1 MLAFTVDEGGAVS
14 AEHPTNPRVVRANRG
29 KREPRSIRI
38 ENYAR
43 CDNSESSTACAGSD
57 RGILPAG
64 SRETTPL
71 DDDEAGAVATSDTEN
86 MTFFSGNPFVEMT
99 KGIIHMYKKK

>member
-1 MLAFTVDEGGAVS
+1 M
-14 AEHPTNPRVVRANRG
+14 VRENRG

-43 CDNSESSTACAGSD
+43 CDSSESAAGD
-57 RGILPAG
+57 RGILPVG
-64 SRETTPL
+64 SRESTPL
-71 DDDEAGAVATSDTEN
+71 DDDDEAVGAGAASTCDTDN
-86 MTFFSGNPFVEMT
+86 MTFFTGNPFVEMT

>member
-1 MLAFTVDEGGAVS
+1 MS
-14 AEHPTNPRVVRANRG
+14 AQHPTNPRVVRENRG
-29 KREPRSIRI
+29 KREPRAIRI

-43 CDNSESSTACAGSD
+43 GDSSESSSACD
-57 RGILPAG
+57 RGILPSG

-71 DDDEAGAVATSDTEN
+71 DDDEAGAGAAATGDTEN